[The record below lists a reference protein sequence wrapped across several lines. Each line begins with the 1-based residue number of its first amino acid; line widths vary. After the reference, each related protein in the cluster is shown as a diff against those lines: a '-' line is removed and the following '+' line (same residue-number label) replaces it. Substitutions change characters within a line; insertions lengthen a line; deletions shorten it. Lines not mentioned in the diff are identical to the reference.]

1 MDDERMKE
9 VTFTLNTKGG
19 SLTVVTPQFGFQDT
33 VLRTVGLDV
42 WNEPGDINIYGNS
55 GWLSEWASRK
65 DRYHAPMMARD
76 AMDDLGISIGS

>member
-33 VLRTVGLDV
+33 VLRTWD
-42 WNEPGDINIYGNS
+42 WMS
-55 GWLSEWASRK
+55 GMNQETSTYMEIQ
-65 DRYHAPMMARD
+65 D
-76 AMDDLGISIGS
+76 G